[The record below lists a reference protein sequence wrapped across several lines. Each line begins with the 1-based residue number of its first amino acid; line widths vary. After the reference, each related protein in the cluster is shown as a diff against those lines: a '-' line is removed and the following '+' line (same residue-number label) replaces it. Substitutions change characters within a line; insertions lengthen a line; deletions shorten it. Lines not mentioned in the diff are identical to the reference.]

1 MRRLAALA
9 LAGSL
14 VLTGCV
20 SGPPDTSASASP
32 SGSIEA
38 LTVGIDETDKSP
50 TIDFR
55 QGLAW
60 DTAETSVV
68 WDGDGDH
75 LEAGQPL
82 LLDMYGVSLEDGTE
96 VIDTYDGFAQSY
108 LLAPELLGDDLY
120 NALLGVRVGARILH
134 VSPAPE
140 DNPDGEP
147 PIAIVV
153 DVLPTRAVGTKVD
166 IGDDLPKVTLA
177 SDGTPTV
184 KIPKDLDEPTDLQV
198 VTTIQGTGT
207 QVRDGDFVKVN
218 FTMVDWDGEELD
230 SSWPDEIA
238 PLEVE
243 VGSGDSITAIEEG
256 LLDQTVGSQLL
267 ILAPATYAYPDAGP
281 VVLVVDILDA
291 FTPQESE

>member
-1 MRRLAALA
+1 MRRIAALA

-14 VLTGCV
+14 ALTGCV
-20 SGPPDTSASASP
+20 SGPPDSSASASP
-32 SGSIEA
+32 SGSVDA
-38 LTVGIDETDKSP
+38 LTVGIDEDMSP
-50 TIDFR
+50 TIDFQ

-60 DTAETSVV
+60 EDAETTVV

-96 VIDTYDGFAQSY
+96 VIDTYNGFAQSY
-108 LLAPELLGDDLY
+108 VLAPELLGDDLY

-153 DVLPTRAVGTKVD
+153 DVLPTRAVGNEVE
-166 IGDDLPKVTLA
+166 ISADLPKIRLA
-177 SDGTPTV
+177 EDGTPTV
-184 KIPKDLDEPTDLQV
+184 TIPDGLEKPADLQV
-198 VTTIQGTGT
+198 VTTIQGSGS
-207 QVRDGDFVKVN
+207 QVHDGDFVKVN
-218 FTMVDWDGEELD
+218 FTMVNWKGKELD

-256 LLDQTVGSQLL
+256 LLDQTVGSQVM
-267 ILAPATYAYPDAGP
+267 ILSPATLAYPDEGP
-281 VVLVVDILDA
+281 VVIVVDILDA